1 MSSDSSPLP
10 CSLPTT
16 LPCSHLTMGVV
27 RPVLPVGPAPTPL
40 HGNYE
45 PGGAGLCGEDC
56 LQHPRWF
63 DSVLM
68 APFSSS
74 VEVCHNTAL

>member
-1 MSSDSSPLP
+1 MSSDSLPLP

-27 RPVLPVGPAPTPL
+27 RPVLPWGQQPL
-40 HGNYE
+40 HCMGIMNAL
-45 PGGAGLCGEDC
+45 GAGRCGEDC

-63 DSVLM
+63 DSVLT
-68 APFSSS
+68 ASFSSS
-74 VEVCHNTAL
+74 VEVCHNTVL